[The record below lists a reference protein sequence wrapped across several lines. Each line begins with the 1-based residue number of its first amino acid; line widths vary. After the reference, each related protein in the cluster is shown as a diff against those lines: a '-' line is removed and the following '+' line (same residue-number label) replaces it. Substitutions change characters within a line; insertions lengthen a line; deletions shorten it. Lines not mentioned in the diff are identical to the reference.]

1 MDIEYLNKLF
11 KETFENN
18 NQSLTLNIN
27 SRPMIIDGTNFFF
40 KMFYGQSRNE

>member
-11 KETFENN
+11 KETFESN

-27 SRPMIIDGTNFFF
+27 SRPMVIDGTNFFF
-40 KMFYGQSRNE
+40 KVFYG